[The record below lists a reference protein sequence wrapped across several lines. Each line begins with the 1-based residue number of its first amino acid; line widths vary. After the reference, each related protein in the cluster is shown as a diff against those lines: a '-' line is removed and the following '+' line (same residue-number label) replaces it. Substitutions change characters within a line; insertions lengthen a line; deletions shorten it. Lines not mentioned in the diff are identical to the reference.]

1 MSKESN
7 LNAEIREGTGKSAVK
22 KVLSAGKIPS
32 IIYGLGEN
40 PVNIALDKV
49 TIQKEIN
56 IGGFLT
62 RIFSMNIDGKKSLA
76 IPREVQFDPLSDQ
89 PIHIDFLRLAE
100 DSKITLDI
108 PTKFIN
114 EELSPGLKRGGVL
127 NVNRRTVQL
136 SCPANN
142 IPDEIVFNL
151 EGLEIGDT
159 IRISAANLGNGI
171 TPTISDRDFTVAS
184 VAAPTV
190 VKEPEAPVEVRR
202 QMIRLKMVRK
212 KTQLLKLRLKMK
224 VKIKINTFS
233 FINLNIYI
241 SSTI

>member
-62 RIFSMNIDGKKSLA
+62 RIFSLNIDGKKSLA

-142 IPDEIVFNL
+142 IPEEIVFNL

-159 IRISAANLGNGI
+159 IRISAANLGNGV

-190 VKEPEAPVEVRR
+190 VKEPEAPVEGEAADG
-202 QMIRLKMVRK
+202 QAEDGEK
-212 KTQLLKLRLKMK
+212 KDAASEAETKDESKDK
-224 VKIKINTFS
+224 D
-233 FINLNIYI
+233 
-241 SSTI
+241 

>member
-62 RIFSMNIDGKKSLA
+62 RIFSLNIDGKKSLA

-142 IPDEIVFNL
+142 IPEEIVFNL

-159 IRISAANLGNGI
+159 IRISAANLGNGV

-190 VKEPEAPVEVRR
+190 VKEPEAPVEGEAADD
-202 QMIRLKMVRK
+202 QAEDGEK
-212 KTQLLKLRLKMK
+212 KDAASEAETKDESKDK
-224 VKIKINTFS
+224 H
-233 FINLNIYI
+233 
-241 SSTI
+241 

>member
-32 IIYGLGEN
+32 IIYLLAEN
-40 PVNIALDKV
+40 PLNIALDKV

-62 RIFSMNIDGKKSLA
+62 RIFSLNIDGKKSLA

-142 IPDEIVFNL
+142 IPEEIVFNL
-151 EGLEIGDT
+151 EGLEIGDI
-159 IRISAANLGNGI
+159 IRISAANLGNGV

-190 VKEPEAPVEVRR
+190 VKEPEAPVEGEAADD
-202 QMIRLKMVRK
+202 QAEDSEK
-212 KTQLLKLRLKMK
+212 KDAASEAESKDEGKDK
-224 VKIKINTFS
+224 D
-233 FINLNIYI
+233 
-241 SSTI
+241 

>member
-62 RIFSMNIDGKKSLA
+62 RIFSLNIDGKKSLA

-142 IPDEIVFNL
+142 IPEEIVFNL

-159 IRISAANLGNGI
+159 IRISAANLGNGV

-190 VKEPEAPVEVRR
+190 VKEPEAPVEGEAAED
-202 QMIRLKMVRK
+202 QAEDGETKDAASEAETK
-212 KTQLLKLRLKMK
+212 DESKDKD
-224 VKIKINTFS
+224 
-233 FINLNIYI
+233 
-241 SSTI
+241 

>member
-62 RIFSMNIDGKKSLA
+62 RIFSLNIDGKKSLA

-142 IPDEIVFNL
+142 IPEEIVFNL
-151 EGLEIGDT
+151 EGLEIGDI
-159 IRISAANLGNGI
+159 IRISAANLGNGV

-190 VKEPEAPVEVRR
+190 VKEPEAPVEGEAADD
-202 QMIRLKMVRK
+202 QAEDSEK
-212 KTQLLKLRLKMK
+212 KDAASEAESKDEGKDK
-224 VKIKINTFS
+224 D
-233 FINLNIYI
+233 
-241 SSTI
+241 

>member
-49 TIQKEIN
+49 SIQKEIN

-62 RIFSMNIDGKKSLA
+62 RIFSLNIAGKKSLA

-142 IPDEIVFNL
+142 IPEEIVFNL

-159 IRISAANLGNGI
+159 IRISAANLGNGV

-190 VKEPEAPVEVRR
+190 VKEPEAPVEGEAADD
-202 QMIRLKMVRK
+202 QAEDSEK
-212 KTQLLKLRLKMK
+212 KDAASEAETKDESKDK
-224 VKIKINTFS
+224 D
-233 FINLNIYI
+233 
-241 SSTI
+241 